1 MNAVLLIGWLLLFF
15 YYTYCEW
22 RDDMKPKHRRG
33 KNWDKDSTGRPLFR
47 PKTWGKKD
55 KDPKKDRREWKQGLT
70 GF

>member
-1 MNAVLLIGWLLLFF
+1 MQEQGNV
-15 YYTYCEW
+15 
-22 RDDMKPKHRRG
+22 MKPKHRRG

-55 KDPKKDRREWKQGLT
+55 KDPKKDRREWKHGLT